1 LSILQAFFPSS
12 RYSFFVA
19 YAVAYFVYPMQTFF
33 RYTTTFSML
42 AVAREQEPILQN
54 IFRL

>member
-1 LSILQAFFPSS
+1 LQAFFPSS

-42 AVAREQEPILQN
+42 AVAREQEPILP
-54 IFRL
+54 IILRL